1 MTITIRVTIS
11 ENILSIFLIST
22 NNYQHL
28 TLVVSLPNKMSERFS
43 NCKFLIFSWQ
53 AAHPVESS
61 GVALLAGLRQVF
73 VTLFLDLSLSLFFVS
88 QLQIGSNLLKCT
100 WSSFCRSLI
109 KVKFSTDQVRLLLDQ
124 AVLCSIDCHHAQKP
138 ENCPI
143 LDLFNL
149 TPKYF
154 LPLLH
159 LLTIPN
165 FNSSLPIS
173 I

>member
-1 MTITIRVTIS
+1 
-11 ENILSIFLIST
+11 
-22 NNYQHL
+22 
-28 TLVVSLPNKMSERFS
+28 MSERFS

-138 ENCPI
+138 EKCPI

-154 LPLLH
+154 LPLLPCTD
-159 LLTIPN
+159 LVPSSTDPVPPSTNQCCSMLTQ
-165 FNSSLPIS
+165 
-173 I
+173 